1 MFMNKILLILLFII
15 PAIVKGQSVPYG
27 NNPATGNYVKVKD
40 GTRIYYETYGT
51 GKPLVLL
58 HGGLYG
64 EISEYENLI
73 PVLSKNFMVIAIAT
87 RGHTKSEIGHQPY
100 TYQLMSDDAYSVIR
114 QVTKDSIALIG
125 FSDGA
130 VIALDLTIR
139 HPDLVRKL
147 VFAGGNISP
156 GSYRPGEM
164 DELKRLSGASLER
177 DIPDFVRERKKLMP
191 EPERWGDFVEL
202 LKHAWI
208 NQTTVSPE
216 QIKSVKCPVLVA
228 AGDRDRYNPIESFV
242 NIYKLLPS
250 AQLAII
256 PNSDHII
263 FYRQPALMETMVTGF
278 VMK

>member
-1 MFMNKILLILLFII
+1 MKKILLMLLFFI
-15 PAIVKGQSVPYG
+15 PAIVKAQNIPYG
-27 NNPATGNYVKVKD
+27 NNPAAGNYLKVKD

-64 EISEYENLI
+64 EIGEYENLI
-73 PVLSKNFMVIAIAT
+73 PVLSKNFMVIAVAT

-100 TYQLMSDDAYSVIR
+100 TYELMSDDAYTVIR
-114 QVTKDSIALIG
+114 HVTKDSVTLIG

-139 HPDLVRKL
+139 HPDLVKKL
-147 VFAGGNISP
+147 VFAGGNVSAA
-156 GSYRPGEM
+156 SYRPGEM
-164 DELKRLSGASLER
+164 DELKRLSGVSLER
-177 DIPDFVRERKKLMP
+177 DAPGFVRERKKLMP
-191 EPERWGDFVEL
+191 EPERWGEFVDL

-208 NQTTVSPE
+208 NQTTIPPE
-216 QIKSVKCPVLVA
+216 QIKSIKCPVLVT
-228 AGDRDRYNPIESFV
+228 AGDRDQYNPIESFV
-242 NIYKLLPS
+242 SIYKLLPS

-263 FYRQPALMETMVTGF
+263 FYRQPALMETMVMGF
-278 VMK
+278 VLK

>member
-1 MFMNKILLILLFII
+1 MKKILMLLLFFTS
-15 PAIVKGQSVPYG
+15 AIVNAQNIPYG
-27 NNPATGNYVKVKD
+27 NNPAAGNYAKVKD

-64 EISEYENLI
+64 EIAEYENLI
-73 PVLSKNFMVIAIAT
+73 PVLSKSFMVIAIAT

-100 TYQLMSDDAYSVIR
+100 TYELMSDDAYTVIR
-114 QVTKDSIALIG
+114 QVTKDSVTLIG

-139 HPDLVRKL
+139 HPEIVKKL
-147 VFAGGNISP
+147 VFAGGNVSAA
-156 GSYRPGEM
+156 SYRPGEM
-164 DELKRLSGASLER
+164 DELKHLSGASLEH

-191 EPERWGDFVEL
+191 EPERWGEFVEL
-202 LKHAWI
+202 LKYAWI
-208 NQTTVSPE
+208 NQTTVTPE
-216 QIKSVKCPVLVA
+216 QIKRIKCPVLVA

-242 NIYKLLPS
+242 SIYKLLPS

-263 FYRQPALMETMVTGF
+263 FYRQPALIETMVMGF
-278 VMK
+278 VLK